1 MGCRHPYN
9 GAILRIG
16 PTMFENADIRI
27 EDLPELEA
35 VDWQPMH
42 ASLRTQMLLVSSI
55 VFGVIGGGLVG
66 LSFIPGVVLLPFW
79 IMFAIFATIAAPFLI
94 WPFISV
100 PKIGYALR
108 NHDIAYKKGVI
119 FYSVT
124 TIPFDRIQHVE
135 TSRGP
140 LDRRFGTSSLQLFTA
155 GGSHGDL
162 NIHGM
167 DKDVAEHIRSFLLNR
182 IDDDDG

>member
-1 MGCRHPYN
+1 
-9 GAILRIG
+9 
-16 PTMFENADIRI
+16 MFENAEIQI

-35 VDWQPMH
+35 VDWKPMH
-42 ASLRTQMLLVSSI
+42 ASLRKQMLIKSLI
-55 VFGVIGGGLVG
+55 FFGIIWAGVTG
-66 LSFIPGVVLLPFW
+66 LSMIPGVVLAPAW
-79 IMFAIFATIAAPFLI
+79 IMVPANLAVATPFFI

-108 NHDIAYKKGVI
+108 EHDIAYKKGVI
-119 FYSVT
+119 FHSVT

-167 DKDVAEHIRSFLLNR
+167 DKDVAEHVRSFLLNR
-182 IDDDDG
+182 IDDDNG